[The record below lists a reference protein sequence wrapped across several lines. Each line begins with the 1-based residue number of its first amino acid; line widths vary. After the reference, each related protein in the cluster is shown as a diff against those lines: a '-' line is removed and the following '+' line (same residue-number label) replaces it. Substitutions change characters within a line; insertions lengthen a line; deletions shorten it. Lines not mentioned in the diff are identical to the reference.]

1 MGVAVRGARGM
12 AGYYRQQLEDIN
24 GYYGHQN
31 LGTDLS
37 SYVAVVGAPTRDASH
52 VFGLTPQEV
61 RYLKSK
67 FPPRTSQENS
77 TPPAAAHHPQHDIS
91 VPASSVVLLNALGY
105 IGFKVVTTCGDSQEY
120 LWTLERNLD
129 ADIQFQ
135 EEVLADRKGSEGS
148 TGKVR
153 KGKESNGKRRHSLSA
168 KLSFLHL

>member
-1 MGVAVRGARGM
+1 MGSCSQQGGM

-24 GYYGHQN
+24 GYYSHQN
-31 LGTDLS
+31 LGADLS

-67 FPPRTSQENS
+67 FPPRTSQENPN
-77 TPPAAAHHPQHDIS
+77 TPATPHHPQHGIS

-135 EEVLADRKGSEGS
+135 EEVLTDRKGSEGS
-148 TGKVR
+148 GAGKAR

>member
-1 MGVAVRGARGM
+1 MGSRGQQGGM
-12 AGYYRQQLEDIN
+12 AGYY
-24 GYYGHQN
+24 
-31 LGTDLS
+31 S
-37 SYVAVVGAPTRDASH
+37 SWKKHG
-52 VFGLTPQEV
+52 
-61 RYLKSK
+61 
-67 FPPRTSQENS
+67 
-77 TPPAAAHHPQHDIS
+77 IS

-120 LWTLERNLD
+120 LWTLERNFD

-148 TGKVR
+148 SGKAR